1 MPTKK
6 LVELNGEYGG
16 WMEIDQTKVKR
27 LASNFKEWLLKVD
40 PNNDPF
46 DFINKDLPLVNSALN
61 GTLKTPFNDSPHNW
75 EIREGLLPR
84 DYLKAASPFYN
95 AVAGALLAPPQ
106 VIKKNGRYYAWTEF
120 EDPE

>member
-16 WMEIDQTKVKR
+16 WMEIDQAKVKR

-61 GTLKTPFNDSPHNW
+61 GTLKTPFKLS
-75 EIREGLLPR
+75 IC
-84 DYLKAASPFYN
+84 
-95 AVAGALLAPPQ
+95 
-106 VIKKNGRYYAWTEF
+106 
-120 EDPE
+120 